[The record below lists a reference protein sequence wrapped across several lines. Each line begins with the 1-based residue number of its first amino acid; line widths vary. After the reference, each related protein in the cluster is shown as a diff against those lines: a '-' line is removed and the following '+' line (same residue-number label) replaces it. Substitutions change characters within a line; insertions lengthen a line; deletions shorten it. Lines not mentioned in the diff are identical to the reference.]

1 MNKRER
7 NVLLVGAV
15 LAASIAAFAAA
26 PAAPVKTPFDPVQP
40 PAAAAPVKT
49 TADTALPPATAI
61 GAMRGL
67 SQTVSAEPMGNGM
80 LTVSFTPTWYGQE
93 ANPPLQEANILTGI
107 FAFCYGLNAYVDIFG
122 NAAGYGLLA
131 DPSEFGKGSISL
143 GLRGTLPLH
152 KLSPLRLGVQ
162 MAFITG
168 TSSRK
173 LNENSYDGVYFPYH
187 TNSDGYDYFETE
199 KSYDFVGKFIESL
212 VFGSDS
218 LGIKL
223 HFNQGAAMLL
233 QNGNRQLLLLGA
245 GIQASVNPKI
255 VLGLEL
261 NSRTNINDLHNQT
274 DPLWLTPS
282 ILFRT
287 PYHFNTLLGADIS
300 VSKER
305 DWAGNRA
312 LEPFRLFGTFAFSL
326 DLLAA
331 KRRADREKALREK
344 AEWERSIKAAQK
356 RSEVIASM
364 ARVDSSSRANAID
377 SLKRR
382 KAMLVQ
388 QARDDSARIADLK
401 RKIEMERSKRSD
413 AEKQLLSTG
422 MLLLDAVYF
431 QSGKS
436 QISINS
442 FPYLNIIGKM
452 LTKYPKL
459 QIEVSGHT
467 DNTGKYDRNIVLS
480 QARAESVRRYL
491 IQVAPDLLTRINAR
505 GYGPTQP
512 KAANTTKE
520 GRKLNRRTELQ
531 VLNKEVL
538 KEYN

>member
-1 MNKRER
+1 
-7 NVLLVGAV
+7 
-15 LAASIAAFAAA
+15 
-26 PAAPVKTPFDPVQP
+26 
-40 PAAAAPVKT
+40 
-49 TADTALPPATAI
+49 
-61 GAMRGL
+61 MRGL
-67 SQTVSAEPMGNGM
+67 TQTVSAEPMGNGK
-80 LTVSFTPTWYGQE
+80 LTLSLTPTWYGQE
-93 ANPPLQEANILTGI
+93 ANAPLQEAGFLTGI
-107 FAFCYGLNAYVDIFG
+107 LSFCYGLSAYVDIFG
-122 NAAGYGLLA
+122 NATGYGMLA
-131 DPSEFGKGSISL
+131 DPGEFGKGSFSL

-168 TSSRK
+168 TSSRE
-173 LNENSYDGVYFPYH
+173 LNENNSYGFFSS
-187 TNSDGYDYFETE
+187 NSDGYDYFETE
-199 KSYDFVGKFIESL
+199 KYYDFAGRFIETL
-212 VFGSDS
+212 MFGNDS

-223 HFNQGAAMLL
+223 HFNQGAAMML

-245 GIQASVNPKI
+245 GVQAAVNRKI

-261 NSRTNINDLHNQT
+261 NARTNANNINITT

-282 ILFRT
+282 ILYRT
-287 PYHFNTLLGADIS
+287 PYHFNTLLGVD
-300 VSKER
+300 VSLSQER
-305 DWAGNRA
+305 ESNGSRA
-312 LEPFRLFGTFAFSL
+312 LEPFRLFGSIAFSF

-331 KRRADREKALREK
+331 KRRADRERALREK
-344 AEWERSIKAAQK
+344 TECENKVKASVRQ
-356 RSEVIASM
+356 SQLIASR
-364 ARVDSSSRANAID
+364 ARVDSSARANAID

-382 KAMLVQ
+382 KAQMVQ
-388 QARDDSARIADLK
+388 QSGDNAARIDDLK
-401 RKIEMERSKRSD
+401 RRLELERSKRSD
-413 AEKQLLSTG
+413 AEKQLLTTG
-422 MLLLDAVYF
+422 LLLLDAVYF
-431 QSGKS
+431 ETGRS

-459 QIEVSGHT
+459 QIEVAGHT
-467 DNTGKYDRNIVLS
+467 DNIGKYDKNLSLS

-512 KAANTTKE
+512 KATNTTKE

>member
-1 MNKRER
+1 MNER
-7 NVLLVGAV
+7 KKGILLIGAVLLVVSA
-15 LAASIAAFAAA
+15 AAFAAA
-26 PAAPVKTPFDPVQP
+26 PVAPVKVMT
-40 PAAAAPVKT
+40 
-49 TADTALPPATAI
+49 DTATLPPATAMW
-61 GAMRGL
+61 AMRGL
-67 SQTVSAEPMGNGM
+67 TQTVSAEPIGDGK
-80 LTVSFTPTWYGQE
+80 LTVCFTPTWYGQE
-93 ANPPLQEANILTGI
+93 ANAPLQEASFLTGI
-107 FAFCYGLNAYVDIFG
+107 LAFCYGLNPYVDFFG
-122 NAAGYGLLA
+122 NAAGYGMLA
-131 DPSEFGKGSISL
+131 DPGEFGKGSISL

-162 MAFITG
+162 MGFVAC

-173 LNENSYDGVYFPYH
+173 LNENNYEGYLS

-199 KSYDFVGKFIESL
+199 TNYDFVGRFIETL

-223 HFNQGAAMLL
+223 HFNQGAALML

-245 GIQASVNPKI
+245 GIQGAVNKRT

-261 NSRTNINDLHNQT
+261 NSRTNANEINIST

-282 ILFRT
+282 VLFRT
-287 PYHFNTLLGADIS
+287 PYHFNALLGVD
-300 VSKER
+300 VSLSQER
-305 DWAGNRA
+305 SATGSRA
-312 LEPFRLFGTFAFSL
+312 LEPVRLFGTIAFTF

-331 KRRADREKALREK
+331 KRRAEREKAQREK
-344 AEWERSIKAAQK
+344 AEGERKVQAALK

-364 ARVDSSSRANAID
+364 ARVDSSARANAID

-382 KAMLVQ
+382 NAMMVQ
-388 QARDDSARIADLK
+388 QARDNASRIDDLK
-401 RKIEMERSKRSD
+401 RKLELERSKRSD

-422 MLLLDAVYF
+422 LLLLDAVYF
-431 QSGKS
+431 ETGKS

-452 LTKYPKL
+452 LSKYPKL
-459 QIEVSGHT
+459 QIEVAGHT
-467 DNTGKYDRNIVLS
+467 DNIGKYDKNISLS

-491 IQVAPDLLTRINAR
+491 IQVAPDLLTRLNAR

-512 KAANTTKE
+512 KATNTTKD